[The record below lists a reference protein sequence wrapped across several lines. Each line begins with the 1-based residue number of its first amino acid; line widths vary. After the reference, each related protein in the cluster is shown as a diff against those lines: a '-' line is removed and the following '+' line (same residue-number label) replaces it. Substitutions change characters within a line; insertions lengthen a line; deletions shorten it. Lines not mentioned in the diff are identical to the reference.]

1 MTVVTTREPGGT
13 ALGNRLRA
21 AFVEPGFSIDPM
33 AEAFMVNASRAQHVR
48 EVIESALATGA
59 WVCCDRYTDATL
71 AYQGFGRGLALET
84 LHTLAAI
91 ATGGRMPDLTLLVD
105 VPVAT
110 SQARVAARSRASGA
124 AIDRLEREDD
134 AFHAR
139 VRAGYLELARADAA
153 RFVVLDGSRPP
164 EDVAN
169 AALAALVS
177 KFAL

>member
-1 MTVVTTREPGGT
+1 
-13 ALGNRLRA
+13 
-21 AFVEPGFSIDPM
+21 
-33 AEAFMVNASRAQHVR
+33 
-48 EVIESALATGA
+48 
-59 WVCCDRYTDATL
+59 
-71 AYQGFGRGLALET
+71 
-84 LHTLAAI
+84 
-91 ATGGRMPDLTLLVD
+91 